1 MIWPSSNIPVLLFW
15 KTSTTLFFFL
25 PLLESYSKIINPKCT
40 SWIHCRAER
49 KPRVSP
55 IFTLKIGVNHLVLTS
70 INWPFQIPIP
80 TLFKC
85 FKKNSSFQKKKSKLK
100 KFALFGFIPVPQY
113 YTLRI
118 RCLLVLTLKSK
129 IPLTTFNIFCCNS
142 IIYILINSTK
152 VFALGN

>member
-1 MIWPSSNIPVLLFW
+1 VV
-15 KTSTTLFFFL
+15 TSYIVEWFDQAQIYLYCCFEKHQLLFFFL

-129 IPLTTFNIFCCNS
+129 IPLTTLTFFVAIPS
-142 IIYILINSTK
+142 YTS
-152 VFALGN
+152 